1 MPVNNSSLNF
11 FGISLDKTAATDI
24 KGSKNQLLSENSP
37 IQAFK
42 SLLART
48 AQGDESKVLLEGV
61 KNLPP
66 QGQKMAA
73 GLLDTFPELKELSAE
88 QLVEVMQQLSLAS
101 TEGQALPP
109 QMADSDAQT
118 AIVKLIK
125 SIQNAT
131 GLQSAVPLAQKLAVP
146 LTQQLAVPAA
156 DTSPLLMAQVSAKPI
171 ITDAQLVQVAQRF
184 GSAESVAQQVIAG
197 SGVQKVLVD
206 EDLLVLA
213 KEATQQTLSKAQASV
228 AASVNTE
235 NAARADI
242 GQILQQMQ
250 GRLRVKSELSVAGEA
265 VSKSAAAVT
274 ADSFLTSRA
283 LGAQQLVQAKLQS
296 EGQLTAPMTRA
307 VQVQLTERP
316 VTTTPFSG
324 AAVQL
329 TALDTSQH
337 ANAQLHRVTEQP
349 LAENFNTLQN
359 QERLQRAMGERV
371 MQMVDS
377 GKWDTEMELYPA
389 RLGTVRIRMSMENS
403 ELQLVMTSQ
412 SSAVKELLEAGLPR
426 LRDSLQE
433 QGIQLANSSVQ
444 QESAGQQSG
453 SQFAKNG
460 AASDSGSNELSDTHG
475 TDLKSGG
482 QSGGSHDGE
491 LDTFA

>member
-37 IQAFK
+37 VQAFK
-42 SLLART
+42 SLLAGT

-131 GLQSAVPLAQKLAVP
+131 GLQSAVPLAQQ
-146 LTQQLAVPAA
+146 LTVPAEN
-156 DTSPLLMAQVSAKPI
+156 TSSLVMPQVSARPI
-171 ITDAQLVQVAQRF
+171 ITDAQLLQVAQRF

-197 SGVQKVLVD
+197 SGGQKVLVD

-213 KEATQQTLSKAQASV
+213 KEATQQTLNKAQASV

-242 GQILQQMQ
+242 GQMLQQMQ
-250 GRLRVKSELSVAGEA
+250 GRLKVKSDLSVAGEA

-349 LAENFNTLQN
+349 LAENFNTVQN

-371 MQMVDS
+371 MQMVES

-453 SQFAKNG
+453 SQFAQNG
-460 AASDSGSNELSDTHG
+460 AASDSGSNALDDTHG
-475 TDLKSGG
+475 TDLKAGG

>member
-1 MPVNNSSLNF
+1 
-11 FGISLDKTAATDI
+11 
-24 KGSKNQLLSENSP
+24 
-37 IQAFK
+37 
-42 SLLART
+42 
-48 AQGDESKVLLEGV
+48 
-61 KNLPP
+61 
-66 QGQKMAA
+66 
-73 GLLDTFPELKELSAE
+73 
-88 QLVEVMQQLSLAS
+88 
-101 TEGQALPP
+101 
-109 QMADSDAQT
+109 
-118 AIVKLIK
+118 
-125 SIQNAT
+125 
-131 GLQSAVPLAQKLAVP
+131 
-146 LTQQLAVPAA
+146 
-156 DTSPLLMAQVSAKPI
+156 
-171 ITDAQLVQVAQRF
+171 
-184 GSAESVAQQVIAG
+184 
-197 SGVQKVLVD
+197 
-206 EDLLVLA
+206 
-213 KEATQQTLSKAQASV
+213 
-228 AASVNTE
+228 VNTE

-250 GRLRVKSELSVAGEA
+250 GRLRVKAELSVAGEA
-265 VSKSAAAVT
+265 VSKSATAVT

-307 VQVQLTERP
+307 GQVQLTERP

-349 LAENFNTLQN
+349 LAENFNTVQN

-371 MQMVDS
+371 LQMVES

-453 SQFAKNG
+453 SQFAQNG
-460 AASDSGSNELSDTHG
+460 AASDSGSNELGDAHG
-475 TDLKSGG
+475 TELKAGG
-482 QSGGSHDGE
+482 HVGGSHDGE

>member
-37 IQAFK
+37 VQAFK
-42 SLLART
+42 SLLAGT
-48 AQGDESKVLLEGV
+48 AQGDESKLLLEGV

-88 QLVEVMQQLSLAS
+88 QLVEVMQQLALAS

-131 GLQSAVPLAQKLAVP
+131 GLQSAVPLAQQ
-146 LTQQLAVPAA
+146 LTVPAEN
-156 DTSPLLMAQVSAKPI
+156 TSSLVMPQGTAKPT
-171 ITDAQLVQVAQRF
+171 ITDTQLLQVAQRF
-184 GSAESVAQQVIAG
+184 GSAESVARQVIAG
-197 SGVQKVLVD
+197 SDGQKVLVD

-213 KEATQQTLSKAQASV
+213 KAATQQTLSKVQASV
-228 AASVNTE
+228 AAAVNTE

-250 GRLRVKSELSVAGEA
+250 GRLRVKAELSVAGEA
-265 VSKSAAAVT
+265 VSKSATAVT

-307 VQVQLTERP
+307 GQVQLTERP

-349 LAENFNTLQN
+349 LAENFNTVQN

-371 MQMVDS
+371 LQMVES

-453 SQFAKNG
+453 SQFAQNG
-460 AASDSGSNELSDTHG
+460 AASDSGSNELGDAHG
-475 TDLKSGG
+475 TELKAGG
-482 QSGGSHDGE
+482 HVGGSHDGE

>member
-37 IQAFK
+37 VQAFK
-42 SLLART
+42 SLLAGT
-48 AQGDESKVLLEGV
+48 AQGDESKLLLEGV

-88 QLVEVMQQLSLAS
+88 QLVEVMQQLALAS

-131 GLQSAVPLAQKLAVP
+131 GLQSAVPLAQQ
-146 LTQQLAVPAA
+146 LTVPAEN
-156 DTSPLLMAQVSAKPI
+156 TSSLVMLQGTAKPT
-171 ITDAQLVQVAQRF
+171 ITDTQLLQVAQRF
-184 GSAESVAQQVIAG
+184 GSAESVARQVIAG
-197 SGVQKVLVD
+197 SDGQKVLVD

-213 KEATQQTLSKAQASV
+213 KAATQQTLSKAQARV
-228 AASVNTE
+228 AAAVNTE

-250 GRLRVKSELSVAGEA
+250 GRLRVKAELSVAGEA
-265 VSKSAAAVT
+265 VSKSATAVT

-307 VQVQLTERP
+307 GQVQLTERP

-349 LAENFNTLQN
+349 LAENFNTVQN

-371 MQMVDS
+371 LQMVES

-453 SQFAKNG
+453 SQFAQNG
-460 AASDSGSNELSDTHG
+460 AASDSGSNELGDAHG
-475 TDLKSGG
+475 TELKAGG
-482 QSGGSHDGE
+482 HVGGSHDGE

>member
-1 MPVNNSSLNF
+1 MNNSSLNF

-37 IQAFK
+37 VQAFK
-42 SLLART
+42 SLLAGT
-48 AQGDESKVLLEGV
+48 AQGDESKLLLEGV

-88 QLVEVMQQLSLAS
+88 QLVEVMQQLALAS

-131 GLQSAVPLAQKLAVP
+131 GLQSAVPLAQQ
-146 LTQQLAVPAA
+146 LTVPAEN
-156 DTSPLLMAQVSAKPI
+156 TSSLVMPQGTAKPT
-171 ITDAQLVQVAQRF
+171 ITDTQLLQVAQRF
-184 GSAESVAQQVIAG
+184 GSAESVARQVIAG
-197 SGVQKVLVD
+197 SGGQKVLVD

-213 KEATQQTLSKAQASV
+213 KAATQQTLSKVQASV
-228 AASVNTE
+228 AAAVNTE

-250 GRLRVKSELSVAGEA
+250 GRLRVKSDLSVAGEA
-265 VSKSAAAVT
+265 VSKSATAVT

-307 VQVQLTERP
+307 GQVQLTERP

-349 LAENFNTLQN
+349 LAENFNTVQN

-371 MQMVDS
+371 LQMVES

-453 SQFAKNG
+453 SQFAQNG
-460 AASDSGSNELSDTHG
+460 AASDSGSNELGDAHG
-475 TDLKSGG
+475 TELKAGG
-482 QSGGSHDGE
+482 HVGGSHDGE

>member
-37 IQAFK
+37 VQAFK
-42 SLLART
+42 SLLAGT
-48 AQGDESKVLLEGV
+48 AQGDESKLLLEGV

-88 QLVEVMQQLSLAS
+88 QLVEVMQQLALAS

-131 GLQSAVPLAQKLAVP
+131 GLQSAVPLAQQ
-146 LTQQLAVPAA
+146 LTVPAEN
-156 DTSPLLMAQVSAKPI
+156 TSSLVMPQGTAKPT
-171 ITDAQLVQVAQRF
+171 ITDTQLLQVAQRF
-184 GSAESVAQQVIAG
+184 GSAESVARQVIAG
-197 SGVQKVLVD
+197 SDGQKVLVD

-213 KEATQQTLSKAQASV
+213 KAATQQTLSKVQASV
-228 AASVNTE
+228 AAAVNTE

-250 GRLRVKSELSVAGEA
+250 GRLRVKAELSVAGEA
-265 VSKSAAAVT
+265 VSKSATAVT

-307 VQVQLTERP
+307 GQVQLTERP

-349 LAENFNTLQN
+349 LAENFNTVQN

-371 MQMVDS
+371 LQMVES

-453 SQFAKNG
+453 SQFAQNG
-460 AASDSGSNELSDTHG
+460 AASDSGSNALGDAHG
-475 TDLKSGG
+475 TELKAGG
-482 QSGGSHDGE
+482 HVGGSHDGE